1 MFELLMITFIAS
13 IKYKINIYAHQIVG
27 ITINSLCC
35 FAFGII
41 RFCILFFHFHGKGFP
56 NENIPYLSFKYVW
69 FIPISIIIYFFVIS
83 STSYVFANLKFYMD
97 LKFISQVKL
106 LILYGIIG
114 FVFSSIACTIETL
127 FKCVG
132 NDKEFFC
139 KIYKPYD
146 VIETYTTN
154 TTNTT
159 NATNTINATNITNT
173 NDTKNDLYI
182 ENFFIFFNIFQS
194 IETVG
199 GKIIEIA
206 LILIRVLFNFCS
218 LYFDMLVIKNLTPM
232 HFMFGS
238 FIYVSLTNLTQIV
251 IIKINENK
259 NKKEVDDYQP
269 KIELLNVLA
278 YFCTFIG
285 FMIYLEIIELN
296 FCNFNFN
303 LKKAIIKRGKN
314 EDYTILTYYEDI
326 NKDDLISLE
335 SKI

>member
-1 MFELLMITFIAS
+1 
-13 IKYKINIYAHQIVG
+13 
-27 ITINSLCC
+27 
-35 FAFGII
+35 
-41 RFCILFFHFHGKGFP
+41 
-56 NENIPYLSFKYVW
+56 
-69 FIPISIIIYFFVIS
+69 
-83 STSYVFANLKFYMD
+83 MD

-114 FVFSSIACTIETL
+114 FIFSSIACIIETL

-132 NDKEFFC
+132 KEKQFFC
-139 KIYKPYD
+139 KIYEPYED
-146 VIETYTTN
+146 NGDNSNDITTI
-154 TTNTT
+154 
-159 NATNTINATNITNT
+159 TNTINIANT
-173 NDTKNDLYI
+173 NNDRYI
-182 ENFFIFFNIFQS
+182 ENFFIFFNNFKRLKKAGVKI
-194 IETVG
+194 I
-199 GKIIEIA
+199 IIEIV
-206 LILIRVLFNFCS
+206 IIMFRVLFNFCS

-296 FCNFNFN
+296 FCKLNYN
-303 LKKAIIKRGKN
+303 LRKYIYVRSIKDTYDDDAHDSIISDNDSYEKN
-314 EDYTILTYYEDI
+314 HTIRNSI
-326 NKDDLISLE
+326 NSIELQINEQKSLL
-335 SKI
+335 SK